1 MINMI
6 NAEHA
11 NLLKLSPSERLLL
24 AQDLWDSLNP
34 EDLPLTDLQKA
45 ELDRRKVSY
54 QANPDSSSPW
64 DDVKRRIIEQAPHHR
79 AARLKLSSLP
89 KKRKT
94 TLIGATL
101 GMKANTSA

>member
-45 ELDRRKVSY
+45 ELERRKLSY
-54 QANPDSSSPW
+54 QANPDSCSPW
-64 DDVKRRIIEQAPHHR
+64 EDVSRRIIERH
-79 AARLKLSSLP
+79 
-89 KKRKT
+89 
-94 TLIGATL
+94 G
-101 GMKANTSA
+101 